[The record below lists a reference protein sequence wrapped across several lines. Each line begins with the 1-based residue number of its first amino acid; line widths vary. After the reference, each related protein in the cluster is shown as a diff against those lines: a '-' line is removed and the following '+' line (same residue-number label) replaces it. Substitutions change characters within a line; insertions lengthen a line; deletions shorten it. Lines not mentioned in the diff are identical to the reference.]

1 MLTLLYLL
9 ITLLLLSVL
18 VFLHEGGHFLVARIN
33 KITVNEFAIG
43 MGPKIFSRV
52 SKKSGIRYSIRA
64 LPLGGFVSMA
74 GEDEASDDVNAF
86 CNKNVWRRISTVI
99 AGPITNILV
108 GFLGMLILVALTC
121 PATNIVAAFFD
132 DATSDDCG
140 LQINDKI
147 VAVNG
152 VKTHTGN
159 EVVYEITYQGDEP
172 LQLTVIRNG
181 AKILIEDVIVPTV
194 EENGVVLGSYDMQ
207 FYGIDENE
215 VTFDIVISHTFWRT
229 YSTAKMVWDSLADL
243 ITGRFGL
250 DAISGPIGMTELVGS
265 AISTGWES
273 VLYLWVIIS
282 VNLGVMNL
290 LPLPALDGGRLVFLF
305 WEAVTRKPVN
315 KNIESYINAAG
326 LLILMALMLLITF
339 KDIFKLF

>member
-1 MLTLLYLL
+1 MITLLYLL
-9 ITLLLLSVL
+9 ITLLLLGIL
-18 VFLHEGGHFLVARIN
+18 VFLHEGGHFLLARLN

-64 LPLGGFVSMA
+64 FPLGGFVSMA
-74 GEDEASDDVNAF
+74 GEDEESDDVNAF
-86 CNKNVWRRISTVI
+86 CNKNVWRRISTVL
-99 AGPITNILV
+99 AGPVTNIIV
-108 GFLGMLILVALTC
+108 GFLGMLVLVALTG
-121 PATNIVAAFFD
+121 PATNIVARFFE

-172 LQLTVIRNG
+172 LELTVIRDG
-181 AKILIEDVIVPTV
+181 EKIVLEDVVFPTV
-194 EENGVVLGSYDMQ
+194 EESGVTLGSYDMQ
-207 FYGIDENE
+207 FYGIDEEE
-215 VTFDIVISHTFWRT
+215 VTLGVVISHTFWRT
-229 YSTAKMVWDSLADL
+229 YSTAKMVWDSLGDL

-265 AISTGWES
+265 AIATGWES

-290 LPLPALDGGRLVFLF
+290 LPLPALDGGRLLFLL

-315 KNIESYINAAG
+315 RNIEAYINAAG
-326 LLILMALMLLITF
+326 LLILMAFMLLITF

>member
-1 MLTLLYLL
+1 MITLLYLL
-9 ITLLLLSVL
+9 ITLFLLSVL
-18 VFLHEGGHFLVARIN
+18 VFLHEGGHFLLARLN

-43 MGPKIFSRV
+43 MGPKIFSKV
-52 SKKSGIRYSIRA
+52 SKKTGIRYSIRA
-64 LPLGGFVSMA
+64 FPLGGFVSMA
-74 GEDEASDDVNAF
+74 GEDEESEDENAF
-86 CNKNVWRRISTVI
+86 CNKNVWRRISTVL
-99 AGPITNILV
+99 AGPVTNIFV
-108 GFLGMLILVALTC
+108 GFLGMLVLVAATG
-121 PATNIVAAFFD
+121 PATNIVAHFFD
-132 DATSDDCG
+132 DATSDDYG

-147 VAVNG
+147 VSVNG

-172 LQLTVIRNG
+172 LDITVIRSG
-181 AKILIEDVIVPTV
+181 EKIVIEDVSFPTV
-194 EENGVVLGSYDMQ
+194 EENGVILGCYDMQ
-207 FYGIDENE
+207 FYGIDEKE
-215 VTFDIVISHTFWRT
+215 VTFGVVISHTFWRT

-243 ITGRFGL
+243 ISGRFGL

-265 AISTGWES
+265 AIATGWES

-290 LPLPALDGGRLVFLF
+290 LPLPALDGGRLLFLF
-305 WEAVTRKPVN
+305 WEAITRKPLN

-326 LLILMALMLLITF
+326 LLILMAFMLLVTF